1 MADNTSQ
8 GPQGT
13 HWQEATGMPV
23 RLVRGHASPEEL
35 AALIAIFATA
45 GGDGDPDPTDR
56 HLPASGRPPRSPWS
70 SPRRLVRM
78 THPHGPGGWRAS
90 AFPR

>member
-1 MADNTSQ
+1 
-8 GPQGT
+8 
-13 HWQEATGMPV
+13 MPV

-45 GGDGDPDPTDR
+45 GGYGDPDPTDR